1 MLSDCLTADYKHVKV
16 IHFILKQIPALR
28 IAGEIPQ
35 QARKQS
41 PGVRNCKDSQTRD
54 VGKLNTIYIRMPR
67 EQQSKKNH
75 QLL

>member
-35 QARKQS
+35 QARNQS
-41 PGVRNCKDSQTRD
+41 PGVRNS
-54 VGKLNTIYIRMPR
+54 N
-67 EQQSKKNH
+67 
-75 QLL
+75 QLHDPEWWENYTPSI